1 MVIFIVFDEIIK
13 NYWIIWYKNNN
24 VGWFNFYLSKFFV
37 MFSSF
42 FLRAFQHVE
51 LFQQIVNWL
60 SNILVWWF
68 FILLAYDIISFWYDL
83 VAYFFS
89 KKKKW
94 LLSKMFNDFW
104 SFIWLA
110 MVAFFVWLF
119 SRLIIA
125 LYFDL
130 LWTVFSIDASA
141 FEWWNPWA
149 VAFVSM
155 SALYNLIFLLVW
167 SLIVMFSFK
176 NKVICWIWICIW
188 ILWFIFPL
196 IAAAISTL

>member
-1 MVIFIVFDEIIK
+1 MKF
-13 NYWIIWYKNNN
+13 
-24 VGWFNFYLSKFFV
+24 FYLYIIFT
-37 MFSSF
+37 MFSDF
-42 FLRAFQHVE
+42 FLRSFQNVN

-60 SNILVWWF
+60 LYILVCWF
-68 FILLAYDIISFWYDL
+68 VLLLAYDVISFCYDL
-83 VAYFFS
+83 VLYFCS

-94 LLSKMFNDFW
+94 LLSKMLNDFW

-110 MVAFFVWLF
+110 IIAFFVWLF
-119 SRLIIA
+119 WRFIVA

-130 LWTVFSIDASA
+130 LWTVFSIDAST
-141 FEWWNPWA
+141 FEWWSAWA

-176 NKVICWIWICIW
+176 KKIVCWIWICVW

-196 IAAAISTL
+196 IAAIISTL

>member
-1 MVIFIVFDEIIK
+1 MVIFVVFDEIIK

-24 VGWFNFYLSKFFV
+24 VSWFNFYLYNFFV

-60 SNILVWWF
+60 LNILVWWF
-68 FILLAYDIISFWYDL
+68 FILIAYDIISFWYDL

-110 MVAFFVWLF
+110 MIAFFVWLF

-141 FEWWNPWA
+141 FEWWNPWV